1 MASTSPR
8 VTRGPRRGSPRGRN
22 TGASTPGSG
31 SGSSTTG
38 SSLLRAQRSPPS
50 SRCSAPAVASGTGEE
65 LRSEF
70 VSTVGGV
77 MTEEAG
83 AVTGDLELLTRPAE
97 VGALEALVRYAGAE
111 EWYTVSGSPLAK

>member
-1 MASTSPR
+1 M
-8 VTRGPRRGSPRGRN
+8 
-22 TGASTPGSG
+22 
-31 SGSSTTG
+31 
-38 SSLLRAQRSPPS
+38 
-50 SRCSAPAVASGTGEE
+50 ASGTGEE

-111 EWYTVSGSPLAK
+111 EWYTVSGSPLAKPEGGEDRRALHEAVLRRLTTPGPVEDGNEQPVALSGL